1 MVVDVQRKQKLTH
14 ILATWSKLL
23 LFHQCPHQLLTP
35 IPCFWFLCCM
45 LELASSHCDCCSSRS
60 SAAAAACWVLIYFVS
75 ETCCD
80 HGVDDAAAAA
90 NIDPILACW
99 WYQPAT
105 WLQISSP
112 VAAAAATTKYSS
124 SQLQKPSTKKQQKT
138 GDNGLMVMVIPR
150 LNPCLVLSFPSHAQF
165 EPIFGPLFSA
175 SCPVVSHRCS
185 LPFWTPFW
193 SSVFSLMPSFF
204 S

>member
-14 ILATWSKLL
+14 ILSTWSKLL

-35 IPCFWFLCCM
+35 IPCFLILCCM
-45 LELASSHCDCCSSRS
+45 HELASSQCDCCSSRS
-60 SAAAAACWVLIYFVS
+60 SAAAACWVLIYFVS
-75 ETCCD
+75 ETCCG

-99 WYQPAT
+99 WYQRAT

-124 SQLQKPSTKKQQKT
+124 GQLQKPSTKKQLET
-138 GDNGLMVMVIPR
+138 GENGFMVIVIPR
-150 LNPCLVLSFPSHAQF
+150 LNPFLVLCFPPHAHF
-165 EPIFGPLFSA
+165 VLIA
-175 SCPVVSHRCS
+175 VVSS
-185 LPFWTPFW
+185 
-193 SSVFSLMPSFF
+193 
-204 S
+204 